1 MNIKTNNKKIFSS
14 AQNELKQNIAILEE
28 KDKALEKSLETLEKV
43 DTIDVDEAV
52 TTTAPLYR
60 QYVNH

>member
-1 MNIKTNNKKIFSS
+1 MITIKKQQQYFYL
-14 AQNELKQNIAILEE
+14 QNELKQNIAILEE

-60 QYVNH
+60 Q